1 MVADKSKE
9 LENAANSDD
18 RNDDDEAEE
27 NDVEDEE
34 DVDVEDEEDVLH
46 DIFEKFRKSDFSRL
60 EKVSIPPL

>member
-18 RNDDDEAEE
+18 KPSCPHCLGIGQE

-46 DIFEKFRKSDFSRL
+46 DIFEYIRTRL

>member
-1 MVADKSKE
+1 VVADKSKE

-34 DVDVEDEEDVLH
+34 DVLH